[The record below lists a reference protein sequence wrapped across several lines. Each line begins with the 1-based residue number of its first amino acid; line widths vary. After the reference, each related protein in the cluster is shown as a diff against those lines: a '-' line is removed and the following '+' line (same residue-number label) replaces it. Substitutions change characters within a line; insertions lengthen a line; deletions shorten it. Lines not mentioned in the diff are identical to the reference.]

1 MKLLKKA
8 LLLAVLAAT
17 AASPALARKIT
28 DDMGRSVNVPDKV
41 SRVVVANIFP
51 YASVA
56 TVYLGGADKIV
67 GIHPVS
73 MSAAKGGLLSEI
85 YPDILKA
92 DTSFMKGAS
101 LSIER
106 LMALKP
112 DVVFVNAGDVNNIKA
127 IENAGMNAVAI
138 SASKWNY
145 DVLKTYE
152 HWLGTLQS
160 IFPERKTADKADAI
174 SKKTLKLVQGRVSGL
189 KEKDRKRVLFLFQYG
204 DKRIVTSG
212 RHFFGQYWCD
222 AIGAKNVAEG
232 IKADNANAIISM
244 EQIYAWNPDIVFVTN
259 FTPALP
265 SDLYSSKIHDWS
277 HVKAVKEKHVYK
289 LPLGIYRSYTPSAD
303 TPMTLLWMAKTVYP
317 ELFKDISLK
326 ASVKSYY
333 KDLYGIKLSDAQVAS
348 IYEPRANRA
357 DGFGSGRSGK

>member
-152 HWLGTLQS
+152 H
-160 IFPERKTADKADAI
+160 
-174 SKKTLKLVQGRVSGL
+174 
-189 KEKDRKRVLFLFQYG
+189 
-204 DKRIVTSG
+204 
-212 RHFFGQYWCD
+212 
-222 AIGAKNVAEG
+222 
-232 IKADNANAIISM
+232 
-244 EQIYAWNPDIVFVTN
+244 
-259 FTPALP
+259 
-265 SDLYSSKIHDWS
+265 
-277 HVKAVKEKHVYK
+277 
-289 LPLGIYRSYTPSAD
+289 
-303 TPMTLLWMAKTVYP
+303 
-317 ELFKDISLK
+317 
-326 ASVKSYY
+326 
-333 KDLYGIKLSDAQVAS
+333 
-348 IYEPRANRA
+348 
-357 DGFGSGRSGK
+357 